1 MMDSFKK
8 QEILELLAKAAYGF
22 DEGDI
27 PMLEN
32 VFTEK
37 SIFVINI
44 AGEEGEAVYKGYK
57 AIMDLQIDALKVQTD
72 KRRHVVT
79 NTFFTKESDN
89 QASTISNV
97 LITSVEDGVIRLVTS
112 GIYRDEV
119 VLEEGQWKIASRY
132 LDLDMSYA

>member
-1 MMDSFKK
+1 MDSLKK
-8 QEILELLAKAAYGF
+8 QEILELLAQAAYGF

-27 PMLEN
+27 PMLQN

-44 AGEEGEAVYKGYK
+44 AGEEGEAVYKGHK

-79 NTFFTKESDN
+79 NTFFTTCSD
-89 QASTISNV
+89 
-97 LITSVEDGVIRLVTS
+97 
-112 GIYRDEV
+112 
-119 VLEEGQWKIASRY
+119 K
-132 LDLDMSYA
+132 